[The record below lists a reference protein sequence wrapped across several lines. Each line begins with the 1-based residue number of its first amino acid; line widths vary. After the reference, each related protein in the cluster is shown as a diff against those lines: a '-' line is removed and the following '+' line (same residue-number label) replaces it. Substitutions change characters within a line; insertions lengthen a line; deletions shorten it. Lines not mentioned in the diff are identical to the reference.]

1 VDAST
6 WVAIGAALTGLAA
19 LYFNAMSVRAA
30 KDQTA
35 IQRQLRIDAAQ
46 PYVWADVR
54 TDPDSGFLLDL
65 AVGNAGPTIAT
76 NVRVRIDPPVPSID
90 QLRDRVEEAYQ
101 VLAGGI
107 TSLPP
112 GRTLT
117 WTLGQANNLVGES
130 GPRQHTFTVSADG
143 PFGTVP
149 PLSYVIDLA
158 DWRGQVVR
166 PGELYRLTK
175 AVEGLTAKIASQ

>member
-1 VDAST
+1 MDAST

-19 LYFNAMSVRAA
+19 LYFNAMSVRSA

-54 TDPDSGFLLDL
+54 TDPDSGIRLDL

-76 NVRVRIDPPVPSID
+76 NVRVRIDPPLPSID
-90 QLRDRVEEAYQ
+90 EFRDRAEAGHQ

-117 WTLGQANNLVGES
+117 WPLGQAYNLVGDA
-130 GPRQHTFTVSADG
+130 GPRQHTLTVSADG

-158 DWRGQVVR
+158 DRRGQVAR
-166 PGELYRLTK
+166 PGDLYSLTK
-175 AVEGLTAKIASQ
+175 AVEGLTAKITSQ